1 MMIATINVYLVTLA
15 ELALSFILLCHT
27 CWAARKMLD
36 PFGAAI
42 LAAFLVGWAWACL
55 LVAWHPHD
63 MRTWLMPSILLW
75 VYAQCWFN
83 IRKLLKQTAQDSG
96 GDNE

>member
-1 MMIATINVYLVTLA
+1 MSVTINVYLVSLA
-15 ELALSFILLCHT
+15 LLALSFILFCFLC
-27 CWAARKMLD
+27 WEARRILD
-36 PFGAAI
+36 RFGGSI

-75 VYAQCWFN
+75 VYAQCWFD